1 MARYSLKIKP
11 YPLKWAPGRYWG
23 CFRCLSESLV
33 DRNCGAILLILALKG
48 SFLAPK
54 PHMWRY
60 SEKSCAILTHL
71 ANHLNSLKP
80 NFQQIRAGRGRS
92 ARDGTERL
100 GTEQS
105 GSGRGRSARDGA
117 ERLGVERGQCAA
129 ARGGAAHLSS
139 AQLSSTLL
147 GSILLSSAR
156 SIKER
161 VKKYRA
167 TFLRF
172 GAKKCHMAPKIEVWR
187 QNGQNC
193 ANYFAHNRPRKLKR
207 RDFGS
212 IAPNSASETLSKIL
226 NRLNS

>member
-80 NFQQIRAGRGRS
+80 NFQQIRAGRGR
-92 ARDGTERL
+92 A
-100 GTEQS
+100 
-105 GSGRGRSARDGA
+105 ARDGA

>member
-80 NFQQIRAGRGRS
+80 NFQQIRAGRGR
-92 ARDGTERL
+92 A
-100 GTEQS
+100 
-105 GSGRGRSARDGA
+105 ARDGA

-129 ARGGAAHLSS
+129 ARGGAA
-139 AQLSSTLL
+139 QLSSEH
-147 GSILLSSAR
+147 
-156 SIKER
+156 K
-161 VKKYRA
+161 RA
-167 TFLRF
+167 GQKVSRHIFTFWRQKMPH
-172 GAKKCHMAPKIEVWR
+172 GAK
-187 QNGQNC
+187 N
-193 ANYFAHNRPRKLKR
+193 
-207 RDFGS
+207 
-212 IAPNSASETLSKIL
+212 
-226 NRLNS
+226 

>member
-1 MARYSLKIKP
+1 M
-11 YPLKWAPGRYWG
+11 
-23 CFRCLSESLV
+23 

-80 NFQQIRAGRGRS
+80 NFQQIRAGRGR
-92 ARDGTERL
+92 A
-100 GTEQS
+100 
-105 GSGRGRSARDGA
+105 ARDGA

>member
-80 NFQQIRAGRGRS
+80 NFQQIRAGRGR
-92 ARDGTERL
+92 A
-100 GTEQS
+100 
-105 GSGRGRSARDGA
+105 ARDGA
-117 ERLGVERGQCAA
+117 ERLGTGQISSGRSRA
-129 ARGGAAHLSS
+129 ARGGAGSMRSS
-139 AQLSSTLL
+139 SGWSGSSQL

>member
-80 NFQQIRAGRGRS
+80 NFQQIRAGRGR
-92 ARDGTERL
+92 A
-100 GTEQS
+100 
-105 GSGRGRSARDGA
+105 ARDGA
-117 ERLGVERGQCAA
+117 ERLGTGQISSGRSRA
-129 ARGGAAHLSS
+129 ARGGAGSMRSSSGWSGSSQLGSAQLNSARLNS
-139 AQLSSTLL
+139 AQLSSEH
-147 GSILLSSAR
+147 
-156 SIKER
+156 K
-161 VKKYRA
+161 RA
-167 TFLRF
+167 GQKVSRHIFTFWRQKMPH
-172 GAKKCHMAPKIEVWR
+172 GAK
-187 QNGQNC
+187 N
-193 ANYFAHNRPRKLKR
+193 
-207 RDFGS
+207 
-212 IAPNSASETLSKIL
+212 
-226 NRLNS
+226 